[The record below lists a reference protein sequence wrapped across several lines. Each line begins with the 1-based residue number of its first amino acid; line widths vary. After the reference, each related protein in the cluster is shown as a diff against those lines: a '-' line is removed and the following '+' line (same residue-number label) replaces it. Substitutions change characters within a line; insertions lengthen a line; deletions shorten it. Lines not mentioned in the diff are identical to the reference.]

1 MFKQIAIAAA
11 LAASVTAGLA
21 QTTVGGA
28 TIIETA
34 VKHTTGTI
42 AASSFLAYATGGNG
56 QTGTA
61 DGTNY
66 TLDGVSNPAAAM
78 AGADHRWLQFD
89 APIFVTTGGAL
100 VSSVLAIP
108 AIDHGWDVNNNGEN
122 WEPFEFIV
130 WGCTAG
136 STSLSTCVQG
146 TITDVYYR
154 GVDDTGAGKNADDF
168 ATIWGFRQG
177 YSTFAISSGDH
188 LSSAGHSPGEG
199 EIDALAIPVPEPE
212 TYALFAAGLAALG
225 FMTRRKRRQG

>member
-1 MFKQIAIAAA
+1 MLKQVAIASA

-34 VKHTTGTI
+34 TVHNGTI
-42 AASSFLAYATGGNG
+42 AASSFLSYVSGGDG
-56 QTGTA
+56 VTGTA
-61 DGTNY
+61 DGSSFAYDAVN
-66 TLDGVSNPAAAM
+66 NPTAAM

-89 APIFVTTGGAL
+89 PPIFVTTGGAL

-108 AIDHGWDVNNNGEN
+108 AIDHGWDLNNNGEN

-146 TITDVYYR
+146 TITDVYKR

-225 FMTRRKRRQG
+225 FMTRRKRRQS